1 MINSTLTLTISSII
15 MVFFG
20 HFAFIARADYFSIIP
35 MLLLAL
41 PTYVDLIRTNFK
53 KGVLIILVLSA
64 YATMIE
70 ALSILTSFPY
80 GSFAYNKQLGYKL
93 FDLVPWS
100 VGFGWAPLVIG
111 CFTLGMWQFKNRYY
125 QFIFGVL
132 FLVSADL
139 VLDPGAVLMQ
149 FWTWEHPGIYYG
161 IPFTNYLGWMLS
173 SIIGGFLYYYIFT
186 KTEILKLS
194 KLCVLTLALGNA
206 FWIGVTFSNSYW
218 IPWLVG
224 CLMQILI
231 IWITH
236 IKSKQ
241 KI

>member
-1 MINSTLTLTISSII
+1 MINSTLALLISSIAMI
-15 MVFFG
+15 FFG
-20 HFAFIARADYFSIIP
+20 YFAFLARTDYFSVIP

-41 PTYVDLIRTNFK
+41 PTYSDLIRTNFK
-53 KGVLIILVLSA
+53 KGILIIIVLSV
-64 YATMIE
+64 YAAMIE

-80 GSFAYNKQLGYKL
+80 GSFVYNKQLGYKL
-93 FDLVPWS
+93 FDVVPWT

-111 CFTLGMWQFKNRYY
+111 CFTLGIWQFKNRYN

-139 VLDPGAVLMQ
+139 VLDPGAVLMR
-149 FWTWEHPGIYYG
+149 FWTWENPGIYYG
-161 IPFTNYLGWMLS
+161 IPFSNYLGWLLS
-173 SIIGGFLYYYIFT
+173 SVIGGFLYYYIFT

-194 KLCVLTLALGNA
+194 KLSVLTLALGNA
-206 FWIGVTFSNSYW
+206 FWIGVTYSNSYW
-218 IPWLVG
+218 IPCLVG

-231 IWITH
+231 IWTTH

-241 KI
+241 KV